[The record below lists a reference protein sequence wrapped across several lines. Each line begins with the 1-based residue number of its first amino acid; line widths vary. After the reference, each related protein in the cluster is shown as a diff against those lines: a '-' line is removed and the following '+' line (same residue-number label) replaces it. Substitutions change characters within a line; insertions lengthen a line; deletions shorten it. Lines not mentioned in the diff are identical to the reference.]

1 MQPALGE
8 GAHQLEQLV
17 ALMALLPTRVIFLKE
32 AGFQAFGKV
41 RIELRFG
48 LAMMAAT
55 YRDRLATAPDAAPL
69 LDAIDRLGAAAEAID
84 RNPNELL
91 LLQALVAGLP
101 PL

>member
-1 MQPALGE
+1 MSELAQQIEDLGLPRGALKD
-8 GAHQLEQLV
+8 LE
-17 ALMALLPTRVIFLKE
+17 TRHKRQVRRHR
-32 AGFQAFGKV
+32 

-55 YRDRLATAPDAAPL
+55 YRDQLATAPDPGPL
-69 LDAIDRLGAAAEAID
+69 LDAIDRLGDAAEAID

-91 LLQALVAGLP
+91 LLQGLVAGLP